1 MGNESTGTPPR
12 ATPSIDDADRVQW
25 TAADGVAATIRPIR
39 PTDRMLEQEFVDG
52 LSRRTSYQRL
62 LSARHLSAEE
72 IRRFTEVDGNR
83 EFALIATTRHQDR
96 EREIGVARYVKEP
109 ASDAAEFAIVLSDDW
124 QGRGLGR
131 RLLGELIA
139 AAKRGGVRRLYGT
152 TLSENTAMIALA
164 QSLGFVV
171 MIDRDDATMTNL
183 TLDLGASEPSQARAG
198 ARRVPP

>member
-1 MGNESTGTPPR
+1 MT
-12 ATPSIDDADRVQW
+12 TPSIDDADRVQW
-25 TAADGVAATIRPIR
+25 TAVDGVAATIRPIR
-39 PTDRMLEQEFVDG
+39 PSDLTLEREFVDG

-62 LSARHLSAEE
+62 LSARHLSDEE

-83 EFALIATTRHQDR
+83 EFALIATTSHQDR
-96 EREIGVARYVKEP
+96 EREVGVARYVKEP

-152 TLSENTAMIALA
+152 TLSENAAMIALA

-171 MIDRDDATMTNL
+171 MIDRDIATMTNM
-183 TLDLGASEPSQARAG
+183 TLDLGASEPTAG
-198 ARRVPP
+198 SGRKTS

>member
-1 MGNESTGTPPR
+1 MGNEPTGAPPR
-12 ATPSIDDADRVQW
+12 ATSSIDDADRVQW

-39 PTDRMLEQEFVDG
+39 PSDLTLEREFVDG

-62 LSARHLSAEE
+62 LSARHLSDEE

-83 EFALIATTRHQDR
+83 EFALIATTSHQDR
-96 EREIGVARYVKEP
+96 EREVGVVRYVKEP

-152 TLSENTAMIALA
+152 TLSENAAMIALA

-171 MIDRDDATMTNL
+171 TVDRDIATMTNM
-183 TLDLGASEPSQARAG
+183 TLDLGASEPTAG
-198 ARRVPP
+198 SGRKTS